1 MGQRVKRFRQAQRER
16 LRTQAA
22 GQRSECRGRNA
33 EVRVQRSEC
42 RGQSAEVTVQRSH
55 CTGSE
60 GRGQRAEAEM
70 QRSEWRGQ
78 SPQVTVETSEGPGP
92 ARRGSRPTR
101 RRKDWPK
108 ISEITWGPYYSE
120 SVFLGYSAAG
130 RAEEKG
136 WRMGSQNLCWEVNG
150 KCGEISEIIESSDL
164 LRIKSLTREQL
175 ELTLS

>member
-1 MGQRVKRFRQAQRER
+1 
-16 LRTQAA
+16 
-22 GQRSECRGRNA
+22 
-33 EVRVQRSEC
+33 
-42 RGQSAEVTVQRSH
+42 
-55 CTGSE
+55 
-60 GRGQRAEAEM
+60 M

-136 WRMGSQNLCWEVNG
+136 LRMGSQNLCWEVNG

-175 ELTLS
+175 EVTLS